1 MTYAAI
7 TGWGKC
13 MPPAVLS
20 NQDLSTF
27 LDTNDEWIVSRTG
40 MKERRI
46 SHVGGIDLAT
56 VAGKR
61 ALACAGLAPEDLDLI
76 VYGSCTYDE
85 QVPNSASGVQVKLG
99 AVNAASMDVN
109 TACTSFLYG
118 LSSATAMVRT
128 GAVRNALV
136 IGVEVISPY
145 MDWNNRNV
153 AVLFGDGCAAVVL
166 QASEKQE
173 GLLGEQLGCYAEA
186 RQILRVRGAGGVYNN
201 RGARLGNTLWDF
213 DGGEIFKKA
222 VKGMALASQKV
233 IAKCGLTP
241 ENIDLVVPHQA
252 NLRIIESVAKHSG
265 LPMEKV
271 FLTVQKYGNMSAA
284 TVPVALVDAIEA
296 GRVKPGSTVLM
307 PGFGGGLT
315 LCSHLVRWGDRATP
329 LAASDAELPP
339 CESTALE
346 LVNDIRGRKGAYDA
360 SEAGLMWPRFAEV
373 DAAGV

>member
-1 MTYAAI
+1 MIYAAI

-20 NQDLSTF
+20 NDDLSTF
-27 LDTNDEWIVSRTG
+27 LDTDDSWIVTRTG

-46 SHVGGIDLAT
+46 SHVGGIELAT
-56 VAGKR
+56 VASRR
-61 ALACAGLAPEDLDLI
+61 ALACAGLAAEDLDLI
-76 VYGSCTYDE
+76 VHGSCTFDE

-118 LSSATAMVRT
+118 LSAASAMVRT

-166 QASEKQE
+166 QASDNEQ

-186 RQILRVRGAGGVYNN
+186 RQILRVRGAGGVYTN
-201 RGARLGNTLWDF
+201 RGSQLGNTLWDF

-233 IAKCGLTP
+233 LAKCGLTP
-241 ENIDLVVPHQA
+241 EQIDLVVPHQA
-252 NLRIIESVAKHSG
+252 NLRIIESVARHAG
-265 LPMEKV
+265 LPMDKV

-284 TVPVALVDAIEA
+284 TVPVALVDAVEA
-296 GRVKPGSTVLM
+296 GRVRPGSTVLM

-315 LCSHLVRWGDRATP
+315 LCSHLVRWGDRVTP

-339 CESTALE
+339 CDRTALE
-346 LVNDIRGRKGAYDA
+346 LVNDIRARKGAYDA
-360 SEAGLMWPRFAEV
+360 SEPGLLWPRFAET
-373 DAAGV
+373 DAARG